1 MEDTMP
7 DFVSIT
13 RAKFPKNRANAV
25 RAQFQNDVIPAFQ
38 NLKNQ
43 GEVKSAVFVID
54 EDGGE
59 AIGIAFYD
67 SEGRAK
73 AVEGKRLR
81 EAPNDVKD
89 ETKAPTQLAK
99 RRAKA
104 VKDSGANM
112 ENSEWYEVVGEV

>member
-1 MEDTMP
+1 MP

-13 RAKFPKNRANAV
+13 RAKFPKHRANDV

-38 NLKNQ
+38 QLKNQ
-43 GEVKSAVFVID
+43 GEVKSALFVID

-59 AIGIAFYD
+59 AIGIAVYD
-67 SEGRAK
+67 SEGRAQT
-73 AVEGKRLR
+73 AEGKRGR

-89 ETKAPTQLAK
+89 EARAPTLLAK

-112 ENSEWYEVVGEV
+112 EQSEWYEVVGQV